1 MVYLQQE
8 EAITL
13 ENTESYAPPLARTPA
28 LSTNNPQDI

>member
-13 ENTESYAPPLARTPA
+13 ENTESSTPPLARKTGT
-28 LSTNNPQDI
+28 LHQ